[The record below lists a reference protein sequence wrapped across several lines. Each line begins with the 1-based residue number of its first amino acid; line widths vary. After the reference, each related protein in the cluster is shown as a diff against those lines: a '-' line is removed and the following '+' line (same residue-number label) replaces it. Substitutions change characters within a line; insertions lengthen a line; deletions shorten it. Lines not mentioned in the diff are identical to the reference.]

1 MNVEQH
7 LAAVKWLGLW
17 VNMHAAI
24 VYAHRRHFYVLND

>member
-7 LAAVKWLGLW
+7 LAAVKW